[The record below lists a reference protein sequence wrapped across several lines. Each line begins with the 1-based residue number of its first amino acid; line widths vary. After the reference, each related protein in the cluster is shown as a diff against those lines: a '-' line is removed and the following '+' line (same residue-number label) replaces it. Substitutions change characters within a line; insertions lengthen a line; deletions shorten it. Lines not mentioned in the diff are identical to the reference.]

1 MNRSISCVGLPLRAI
16 KDQPMYP
23 SLDDLT
29 SSSRIWIY
37 GAERAL
43 NAEETKLVRARM
55 QAFVKDW
62 VSHRQSLRA
71 ATDIL
76 HNRFL
81 VVAVDESEAEASG
94 CSIDGS
100 VAKIKEIGTE
110 IGVDFFNRMRF
121 SYRDEQGRIQ
131 TVSKDEFKKLYHGG
145 QLPNDAI
152 VFDTLIKEV
161 GELRQIFE
169 RPLEDSWHSRMV

>member
-1 MNRSISCVGLPLRAI
+1 MSSHL
-16 KDQPMYP
+16 D
-23 SLDDLT
+23 SLAPE
-29 SSSRIWIY
+29 SRIWIY

-43 NAEETKLVRARM
+43 TKAETDRVRTRA
-55 QAFVKDW
+55 QEFVAQW
-62 VSHRQSLRA
+62 VSHNRSLA
-71 ATDIL
+71 AAADVL

-81 VVAVDESEAEASG
+81 VLAVDESQAEASG

-100 VAKIKEIGTE
+100 VHFVKELGAE

-121 SYRDEQGRIQ
+121 SYRDEAGKIHTVGRE
-131 TVSKDEFKKLYHGG
+131 EFKLLYSQG
-145 QLPNDAI
+145 QLSNDTI
-152 VFDTLIKEV
+152 VFDPLVKEL

>member
-1 MNRSISCVGLPLRAI
+1 MSSPLDTLA
-16 KDQPMYP
+16 
-23 SLDDLT
+23 SE
-29 SSSRIWIY
+29 SRIWIY

-43 NAEETKLVRARM
+43 TKAETDQVRSRA
-55 QAFVKDW
+55 QAFVAQW
-62 VSHRQSLRA
+62 VSHNRSLA
-71 ATDIL
+71 AAADVL

-81 VVAVDESEAEASG
+81 VLAVDESEAEASG

-100 VAKIKEIGTE
+100 VHFVKELGAE

-121 SYRDEQGRIQ
+121 SYRDDAGKIHTVGRE
-131 TVSKDEFKKLYHGG
+131 EFKLLYSQG
-145 QLPNDAI
+145 QLTNETI
-152 VFDTLIKEV
+152 VFDPLVKEL

>member
-1 MNRSISCVGLPLRAI
+1 MPSPLDALA
-16 KDQPMYP
+16 
-23 SLDDLT
+23 SE
-29 SSSRIWIY
+29 SRIWIY

-43 NAEETKLVRARM
+43 TKDENALVRSRA
-55 QAFVKDW
+55 QEFVAQW
-62 VSHRQSLRA
+62 VSHTQSLNA
-71 ATDIL
+71 GADVL

-81 VVAVDESEAEASG
+81 VLAVDETQAEASG

-100 VAKIKEIGTE
+100 VRFVQDLGAE

-121 SYRDEQGRIQ
+121 SYRDKNGKIHTVGRE
-131 TVSKDEFKKLYHGG
+131 EFKLLYSQG
-145 QLPNDAI
+145 QLTNESI
-152 VFDTLIKEV
+152 VFDPLVKEL

>member
-1 MNRSISCVGLPLRAI
+1 MSAL
-16 KDQPMYP
+16 DQLA
-23 SLDDLT
+23 ST
-29 SSSRIWIY
+29 SRIWIY

-43 NAEETKLVRARM
+43 TAKETKLVRERAQTYVAQWNSHQ
-55 QAFVKDW
+55 QA
-62 VSHRQSLRA
+62 LRA
-71 ATDIL
+71 GADVL

-81 VVAVDESEAEASG
+81 VLAVDESAAEASG

-100 VAKIKEIGTE
+100 VRFIQDLGSE

-121 SYRDEQGRIQ
+121 SYRDDRGKIQ
-131 TVSKDEFKKLYHGG
+131 TVSRDEFKLLYAQG
-145 QLPNDAI
+145 QLTNDTV
-152 VFDTLIKEV
+152 VFDPLIKEL

>member
-1 MNRSISCVGLPLRAI
+1 MSTTLQNIASE
-16 KDQPMYP
+16 
-23 SLDDLT
+23 
-29 SSSRIWIY
+29 SRIWIY

-43 NAEETKLVRARM
+43 TGPEVTLVRNEL
-55 QAFVKDW
+55 QAFVKEW
-62 VSHRQSLRA
+62 VSHRNHLKA
-71 ATDIL
+71 AADVL
-76 HNRFL
+76 HDRF
-81 VVAVDESEAEASG
+81 VVIAVDESESEASG

-100 VAKIKEIGTE
+100 VNKLKEIGAQ

-121 SYRDEQGRIQ
+121 SYRDDAGNIQ
-131 TVSKDEFKKLYHGG
+131 TVSKDEFKTLYHGG
-145 QLPNDAI
+145 QLPNDTI

>member
-1 MNRSISCVGLPLRAI
+1 MASPL
-16 KDQPMYP
+16 DN
-23 SLDDLT
+23 L
-29 SSSRIWIY
+29 SSESRVWIY

-43 NAEETKLVRARM
+43 TAAETATVRKRS
-55 QAFVKDW
+55 QEFVAQW
-62 VSHRQSLRA
+62 MSHQQSLSA
-71 ATDIL
+71 AADVL

-81 VVAVDESEAEASG
+81 VLAVDETQAEASG

-100 VAKIKEIGTE
+100 VNFVKELGAE

-121 SYRDEQGRIQ
+121 SYRDQQGKIH
-131 TVSKDEFKKLYHGG
+131 TVGREEFKLLYAQG
-145 QLPNDAI
+145 QLDNESI
-152 VFDTLIKEV
+152 VFDPLVKEL

>member
-1 MNRSISCVGLPLRAI
+1 MPN
-16 KDQPMYP
+16 
-23 SLDDLT
+23 SLESLAPE
-29 SSSRIWIY
+29 SRVWIY

-43 NAEETKLVRARM
+43 TKEETKLVRERA
-55 QAFVKDW
+55 QEFVSQW
-62 VSHRQSLRA
+62 VSHAQDLNA
-71 ATDIL
+71 GADVL

-81 VVAVDESEAEASG
+81 VLAVDETQAEASG

-100 VAKIKEIGTE
+100 VNFVQSLGAE

-121 SYRDEQGRIQ
+121 SYRDDSGSIHTVGRE
-131 TVSKDEFKKLYHGG
+131 EFKLLYSQG
-145 QLPNDAI
+145 QLKNESI
-152 VFDTLIKEV
+152 VFDPLVKEL

>member
-1 MNRSISCVGLPLRAI
+1 MA
-16 KDQPMYP
+16 K
-23 SLDDLT
+23 SLEKLAPE
-29 SSSRIWIY
+29 SRVWIY

-43 NAEETKLVRARM
+43 TKEETKIVRSRS
-55 QAFVKDW
+55 QEFVSNW
-62 VSHRQSLRA
+62 VSHSKDLDA
-71 ATDIL
+71 GADVL

-81 VVAVDESEAEASG
+81 VLAVDETQAEASG

-100 VAKIKEIGTE
+100 VNFVKALGAE

-121 SYRDEQGRIQ
+121 SYRDDAGKIHTVGRE
-131 TVSKDEFKKLYHGG
+131 EFKLLYSQG
-145 QLPNDAI
+145 LLKNDSI
-152 VFDTLIKEV
+152 VFDPLVKEL

>member
-1 MNRSISCVGLPLRAI
+1 MSSPL
-16 KDQPMYP
+16 D
-23 SLDDLT
+23 SLAPE
-29 SSSRIWIY
+29 SRIWIY

-43 NAEETKLVRARM
+43 TKAETEQVRKRA
-55 QAFVKDW
+55 QAFVAQW
-62 VSHRQSLRA
+62 VSHNRSLTA
-71 ATDIL
+71 AADVL

-81 VVAVDESEAEASG
+81 VLAVDETQAEASG

-100 VAKIKEIGTE
+100 VHFVKELGAE

-121 SYRDEQGRIQ
+121 SYRDEAGKIHTVGRE
-131 TVSKDEFKKLYHGG
+131 EFKLLYSQG
-145 QLPNDAI
+145 QLSNETT
-152 VFDTLIKEV
+152 VFDPLVKEL

>member
-1 MNRSISCVGLPLRAI
+1 MA
-16 KDQPMYP
+16 K
-23 SLDDLT
+23 SLEKLAPE
-29 SSSRIWIY
+29 SRVWIY

-43 NAEETKLVRARM
+43 TKEETKIVRNRA
-55 QAFVKDW
+55 QEFVSSW
-62 VSHRQSLRA
+62 VSHSKDLDA
-71 ATDIL
+71 GADVL

-81 VVAVDESEAEASG
+81 VLAVDETQAEASG

-100 VAKIKEIGTE
+100 VNFVKSLGAE

-121 SYRDEQGRIQ
+121 SYRDEAGKIHTVGRE
-131 TVSKDEFKKLYHGG
+131 EFKLLYSQG
-145 QLPNDAI
+145 QLKNDSI
-152 VFDTLIKEV
+152 VFDPLVKEL

>member
-1 MNRSISCVGLPLRAI
+1 MMMPNTLE
-16 KDQPMYP
+16 
-23 SLDDLT
+23 SLAPE
-29 SSSRIWIY
+29 SRVWIY

-43 NAEETKLVRARM
+43 NREETKLVRDRARE
-55 QAFVKDW
+55 FVANW
-62 VSHRQSLRA
+62 ESHARDLTA
-71 ATDIL
+71 GADVL

-81 VVAVDESEAEASG
+81 VLAVDETQAEASG

-100 VAKIKEIGTE
+100 VNFVKALGAE

-121 SYRDEQGRIQ
+121 SYRDENGKIHTVGRE
-131 TVSKDEFKKLYHGG
+131 EFKLLYSQG
-145 QLPNDAI
+145 QLKNDSI
-152 VFDTLIKEV
+152 VFDPLVKEL

>member
-1 MNRSISCVGLPLRAI
+1 MSAL
-16 KDQPMYP
+16 DQLAP
-23 SLDDLT
+23 T
-29 SSSRIWIY
+29 SRIWIY

-43 NAEETKLVRARM
+43 SAKETKLVRERAQTYVTQWNSHQ
-55 QAFVKDW
+55 QA
-62 VSHRQSLRA
+62 LRA
-71 ATDIL
+71 GADVL

-81 VVAVDESEAEASG
+81 VLAVDESAAEASG

-100 VAKIKEIGTE
+100 VRFIQDLGSE

-121 SYRDEQGRIQ
+121 SYRDDRGKIQ
-131 TVSKDEFKKLYHGG
+131 TVSRDEFKLLYAQG
-145 QLPNDAI
+145 QLTNDTV
-152 VFDTLIKEV
+152 VFDPLIKEL

>member
-1 MNRSISCVGLPLRAI
+1 MSSPLE
-16 KDQPMYP
+16 
-23 SLDDLT
+23 SL
-29 SSSRIWIY
+29 SSESRIWIY

-43 NAEETKLVRARM
+43 NRSETATVRNRA
-55 QAFVKDW
+55 QEFVGQW
-62 VSHRQSLRA
+62 ISHQQQLSA
-71 ATDIL
+71 GADVL

-81 VVAVDESEAEASG
+81 VLAVDETQAEASG

-100 VAKIKEIGTE
+100 VHFVQEVGAE

-121 SYRDEQGRIQ
+121 SYRDGAGKIHTVGRE
-131 TVSKDEFKKLYHGG
+131 EFKLLYAQG
-145 QLPNDAI
+145 QLTNESI
-152 VFDTLIKEV
+152 VFDPLVKEL

>member
-1 MNRSISCVGLPLRAI
+1 MP
-16 KDQPMYP
+16 K
-23 SLDDLT
+23 SLDALAPE
-29 SSSRIWIY
+29 SRIWIY

-43 NAEETKLVRARM
+43 TKEETKLVRERA
-55 QAFVKDW
+55 QEFVAQW
-62 VSHRQSLRA
+62 VSHARDLTA
-71 ATDIL
+71 GADVM

-81 VVAVDESEAEASG
+81 VLAVDETQAEASG

-100 VAKIKEIGTE
+100 VNFVKSLGAE

-121 SYRDEQGRIQ
+121 SYRDDAGKIHTVGRE
-131 TVSKDEFKKLYHGG
+131 EFKLLYSQG
-145 QLPNDAI
+145 LLKNDSI
-152 VFDTLIKEV
+152 VFDPLVKEL